1 MFDVLVASAAHHQ
14 LRAQWVTTSTITHA
28 LVIALAVSV
37 TRGAIENSQPMTADP
52 AILLFVPKPPPPPA
66 EPEAKREPVVS
77 ATVVSVPPKGFQ
89 TVVAPRDIPDVIP
102 PVDLA
107 QRPLD
112 PRDFTGR
119 GVEGGVASGVVGGTG
134 VVDLS
139 GAGDLGAIYEATTK
153 DDRFEQAAIVRPPT
167 PRYPAALAAVGIEG
181 KVSVEFVIDTLGRVE
196 PASIRVLQTTHE
208 AFESSARTAVAAA
221 LFRPARLSAH
231 PVRQLT
237 RQSIRFVATQ

>member
-14 LRAQWVTTSTITHA
+14 VRAQWVTTSTITHA

-37 TRGAIENSQPMTADP
+37 TRGALENAPPIAADP

-66 EPEAKREPVVS
+66 PEVKQEPVVS
-77 ATVVSVPPKGFQ
+77 ATVVAVPPKGFQ

-102 PVDLA
+102 PIDLA

-119 GVEGGVASGVVGGTG
+119 GVEGGVASGVIGGTG
-134 VVDLS
+134 KVDLG
-139 GAGDLGAIYEATTK
+139 GAGDLSAIYEATST
-153 DDRFEQAAIVRPPT
+153 DDRFEQAAIVRPPE

-196 PASIRVLQTTHE
+196 PASIRVLQSTHQ
-208 AFESSARTAVAAA
+208 AFESSALTAVAAA

-237 RQSIRFVATQ
+237 RQSIRFVATH